1 MSQSEH
7 PGEPDQGGAPKLEA
21 GAPPA
26 SSGLSV
32 PSAGELSTRPVGGLP
47 AGPVDEL
54 STGATGELPTD
65 PVDELPTVPV
75 GVPSAS
81 PVGRLAATVER
92 LSREVRAAQAEAEG
106 RALIEL
112 AKGILVE
119 RLTCGPAQAA
129 RQLAELAEQAQL
141 TPLELAVDIINQ
153 AARDRMSE
161 VTDAFLAATRAADEA
176 KDESA
181 AVRLRAAES
190 GALAA
195 DDTQAVAE
203 ALLEQALRPLGAVAV
218 AVWAVGSDGSL
229 TLAGSAGFSPAE
241 AARWRYVPP
250 DVVTVARRGLTE
262 RRGQWIPSLAG
273 AGLPSIGVHHHPH
286 GGRAA
291 LPAGTGG
298 RIYGVLE
305 IAWPTPVEPQPPQIV
320 RQVEALAELC
330 GHTLETHPLLHGPT
344 HEPRVLPDAAEL
356 MDLADG
362 LHDPALVLVPHLDDA
377 GNLEDFRIQH
387 VNNRFL
393 DPAGRPRAVVNG
405 ALLLEAYPMAA
416 GDSELFQRVE
426 RVYATGEPFRAR
438 RMNLTALVDQVPL
451 SAVADISISRHGTTV
466 LLIWR
471 IEDETA
477 RLASLL
483 QHAQRLGRIGGFEE
497 NVLTGEITWNGQLFD
512 LYGRPQS
519 STPVP
524 LENLSAHA
532 HPDDGVS
539 IRRFLRTL
547 LHHRRPAAAA
557 FRLQRPDGVTR
568 HIRVVAEPVLDT
580 DGRLL
585 LVRGAYQDI
594 SAQHWTEVALAA
606 TRDQLAHTEQQAT
619 ERNRLTL
626 QLQHAIM
633 PPAQAPLEVP
643 GLQMAVRYRP
653 AETEHLVGG
662 DWYDTVVLPS
672 GQVLLCVGDVAGH
685 GIEAATSMVVLR
697 NALRGLAVTG
707 AGPGQLLSWL
717 NIVAHHLTGAVTA
730 TAVCGLYDPAL
741 RTFRWARAG
750 HLPPVLVQGN
760 EAAALPLL
768 QGMLLG
774 ALPEVVYEEAEIQLA
789 PGNTLLMYTDGLIER
804 RDRSVEESLIHLLT
818 TARTAPST
826 LDQQLDRLL
835 TYSNSDTDDDTC
847 IVGIRLG

>member
-1 MSQSEH
+1 MSMSEH
-7 PGEPDQGGAPKLEA
+7 PGEPGQDVEPKLESA
-21 GAPPA
+21 AAPA
-26 SSGLSV
+26 SSSLSV
-32 PSAGELSTRPVGGLP
+32 TSADSPPADLVGGLP
-47 AGPVDEL
+47 V
-54 STGATGELPTD
+54 
-65 PVDELPTVPV
+65 
-75 GVPSAS
+75 S

-112 AKGILVE
+112 AKGILIE
-119 RLTCGPAQAA
+119 RLKCGPAQAA
-129 RQLAELAEQAQL
+129 RQLAELAEQAQV
-141 TPLELAVDIINQ
+141 TALELAVDIINQ

-176 KDESA
+176 EA
-181 AVRLRAAES
+181 EPVGVRLRAAES

-195 DDTQAVAE
+195 DDTQAVAD

-218 AVWAVGSDGSL
+218 AIWAVDSDGSL

-241 AARWRYVPP
+241 ATRWRYVPP

-262 RRGQWIPSLAG
+262 RTGQWITSLAET
-273 AGLPSIGVHHHPH
+273 GLPSIGLHHHPD

-298 RIYGVLE
+298 RIHGVLE
-305 IAWPTPVEPQPPQIV
+305 IAWPTPLASQPPQIV

-330 GHTLETHPLLHGPT
+330 AHTLETYTLPYGPVQ
-344 HEPRVLPDAAEL
+344 EPRVLPDAAEL

-362 LHDPALVLVPHLDDA
+362 LHDPALVLVPHLDGA
-377 GNLEDFRIQH
+377 GNLVDFRIQH
-387 VNNRFL
+387 VNSRFL
-393 DPAGRPRAVVNG
+393 DPAGRPRTVMSG

-451 SAVADISISRHGTTV
+451 SAVADISISRHGTAV

-471 IEDETA
+471 VEDETA

-497 NVLTGEITWNGQLFD
+497 NLLTGEITWNGQLFH
-512 LYGRPQS
+512 LYGLPQA

-524 LENLSAHA
+524 LEELAAHA
-532 HPDDGVS
+532 HPDDGVA

-547 LHHRRPAAAA
+547 LHHRRPTSAD

-580 DGRLL
+580 DGRLS
-585 LVRGAYQDI
+585 LVRGACQDI

-633 PPAQAPLEVP
+633 PPTQAPLHVP
-643 GLQMAVRYRP
+643 GLQVAVRYRP
-653 AETEHLVGG
+653 AETEQLVGG
-662 DWYDTVVLPS
+662 DWYDAVVLPS
-672 GQVLLCVGDVAGH
+672 RLVLLCVGDVAGH

-730 TAVCGLYDPAL
+730 TAVCGLYDPAQ
-741 RTFRWARAG
+741 RTLRWARAG
-750 HLPPVLVQGN
+750 HLPPVLVRDT
-760 EAAALPLL
+760 EAAPLPLL
-768 QGMLLG
+768 KGMLLG
-774 ALPEVVYEEAEIQLA
+774 ALPEAVYEEAEIQLA
-789 PGNTLLMYTDGLIER
+789 ADDTLLMYTDGLIER
-804 RDRSVEESLIHLLT
+804 RDRSVEESLTQLLT

-835 TYSNSDTDDDTC
+835 TYSKSDTDDDTC
-847 IVGIRLG
+847 IVGIRVG

>member
-1 MSQSEH
+1 MSISEH
-7 PGEPDQGGAPKLEA
+7 PSEPVGGEPRFEAIAPGTSATSGTSFPSGASVVPGG
-21 GAPPA
+21 
-26 SSGLSV
+26 
-32 PSAGELSTRPVGGLP
+32 PSAGFGIPPL
-47 AGPVDEL
+47 
-54 STGATGELPTD
+54 
-65 PVDELPTVPV
+65 
-75 GVPSAS
+75 S

-119 RLTCGPAQAA
+119 RLGCGPAQAA
-129 RQLAELAEQAQL
+129 RQLAELAEQAQV
-141 TPLELAVDIINQ
+141 TPLELAVDVINQ
-153 AARDRMSE
+153 AARDRVAE
-161 VTDAFLAATRAADEA
+161 VTDAFLAATAAAEA
-176 KDESA
+176 AETEAESA

-195 DDTQAVAE
+195 DDTQAVAD

-218 AVWAVGSDGSL
+218 AIWAAGADGSL

-250 DVVTVARRGLTE
+250 DVATVARRGLTE
-262 RRGQWIPSLAG
+262 RQGQWITSLDRT
-273 AGLPSIGVHHHPH
+273 GLPSVGRHRHPD
-286 GGRAA
+286 GGRVA

-298 RIYGVLE
+298 RIHGVLE
-305 IAWPTPVEPQPPQIV
+305 IVWPEPLEPQPPQVV

-330 GHTLETHPLLHGPT
+330 AHTLETYSPPLGAAQ
-344 HEPRVLPDAAEL
+344 EPRVLPDAAEL

-362 LHDPALVLVPHLDDA
+362 LHDPALVLVPHLDAA
-377 GNLEDFRIQH
+377 GNLADFRIHH
-387 VNNRFL
+387 VNDRFL
-393 DPAGRPRAVVNG
+393 DPAGRSRAVVNG

-416 GDSELFQRVE
+416 GESELFQRVE

-451 SAVADISISRHGTTV
+451 SAVADISISRHGNAV

-497 NVLTGEITWNGQLFD
+497 NLLTGEITWNGQLFD
-512 LYGRPQS
+512 LYGRPES

-524 LENLSAHA
+524 LEELPAYA
-532 HPDDGVS
+532 HPDDAVTIG
-539 IRRFLRTL
+539 RFLRTL
-547 LHHRRPAAAA
+547 LHHRRPASAA

-606 TRDQLAHTEQQAT
+606 TRDQLAHTEQQAS
-619 ERNRLTL
+619 ERSRLAL
-626 QLQHAIM
+626 QLQRAIM
-633 PPAQAPLEVP
+633 PPTQTPLQLPE
-643 GLQMAVRYRP
+643 LQVAVRYRP
-653 AETEHLVGG
+653 AETEQLVGG
-662 DWYDTVVLPS
+662 DWYDAVHLPS
-672 GQVLLCVGDVAGH
+672 GLVLLSVGDVAGH

-717 NIVAHHLTGAVTA
+717 NMVAHHLTGAVTA
-730 TAVCGLYDPAL
+730 TAVCGLYDPATRAL
-741 RTFRWARAG
+741 RWARAG
-750 HLPPVLVQGN
+750 HLPPVLVRGTQ
-760 EAAALPLL
+760 AAPLPLVK
-768 QGMLLG
+768 GMLLG
-774 ALPEVVYEEAEIQLA
+774 AVPEASYEEAELQLA
-789 PGNTLLMYTDGLIER
+789 AEDTLLMYTDGLIER
-804 RDRSVEESLIHLLT
+804 RDRSVEESLTQLLT

-835 TYSNSDTDDDTC
+835 TYSRSDTDDDTC
-847 IVGIRLG
+847 IVGIRVG